1 MDKAEYQ
8 SRLEELNSLVK
19 KEDYEGALAVAESV
33 DWRRVKSLRTLGM
46 VADVYEANKRYPE
59 AKKILLMAYDRSS
72 MGKGILYRLV
82 EVSVKMKDFDEAI
95 DFYNEFEAVAHHDN
109 SRYLLKYK
117 ILKGQKAP
125 LEEQI
130 SVLEEYKE
138 REFTERWAY
147 ELANLYSKA
156 GETQKCVDACDEL
169 ILWFSEGK
177 YVTKAMDLKM
187 KYEPLSP
194 SQQVKYEHRF
204 DYRKNEEPSED
215 PEALEVRLAGES
227 GASEMAVTK
236 ETAETPEV
244 KPEAE
249 PEVKPEVKPVNGGV
263 MNQYV
268 AGEEEKEAGSPYE
281 AYEKTQQAEAD
292 AEQVQEYEA
301 LQQTEPIEE
310 IPEEKAYADS
320 TPTYLGNTIDL
331 HAELAKSIRDV
342 FSFRGKKQ
350 EETAAEE
357 EVSEE
362 PVQYEVKDLEPEQLD
377 VNVEVSPDAN
387 TTIKTRPQPKPK
399 EKAEPVMPKPKAEK
413 KYEEPDLEALFQET
427 AANLSEEVAEE
438 EAVEQTAE
446 PAAEPPAEAEN
457 AEQPMDPESEAK
469 ALEEAEEPQAEAEM
483 EEAAEP
489 AAEAQ
494 EIAEPM
500 DEAETEEITEPAAGA
515 ETEEAAEPAAEAE
528 AEKVTEP
535 TAEAKTE
542 EAAEP
547 QAEIEIEAA
556 QIEETVEP
564 AETSSLDATVVIP
577 DLTPSEETKA
587 TIDFSELQA
596 ALNDEATAAEK
607 ASEIELPDEE
617 EPAEA
622 ETAAKPEEEAAPE
635 TPAEPE
641 DPFESADTQPIEITP
656 EEVEIEVPTEPKRE
670 RVSDATINMSV
681 EKATDATVQLIR
693 GKIPEGTVAKSIE
706 EVLREE
712 TPEETRLRILN
723 DTQPDK
729 LSDEQKALFTY
740 FAKVP
745 GMDIQIL
752 DAMHGVYHYA
762 GDRTSRHGN
771 IAIMGGYGTG
781 KTKLSED
788 LVRAICAD
796 LKLPATKM
804 ARLDASVLNKKDC
817 AQIVSK
823 LSGGFLLIERAG
835 LMYPETIE
843 KLSQAMEFR
852 TDSLV
857 LIIEDEK
864 VSMRGLLRNYPDF
877 AKKFETV
884 ISIPVFTNDEL
895 VTFARTYARE
905 NGYKLDEMGV
915 LALYTQI
922 GNNQKEGE
930 PMTISQV
937 KDMVDRAIAHAEKG
951 TRKFGRRMSRK
962 HTDADDRV
970 ILYEKDFDF

>member
-19 KEDYEGALAVAESV
+19 KEDYEGALAVVESV

-72 MGKGILYRLV
+72 IGKGILYRLV

-95 DFYNEFEAVAHHDN
+95 DFYNEFEEVAHHDN

-125 LEEQI
+125 LEQQI
-130 SVLEEYKE
+130 SLLEEYKE

-156 GETQKCVDACDEL
+156 GETQKCVAACDEL

-177 YVTKAMDLKM
+177 YVTKAMELKM

-194 SQQVKYEHRF
+194 SQKVKYEHRF
-204 DYRKNEEPSED
+204 DYKKNEEPSED

-227 GASEMAVTK
+227 GAGEMAATK
-236 ETAETPEV
+236 EPAGMQ
-244 KPEAE
+244 
-249 PEVKPEVKPVNGGV
+249 EVKPVSGGV
-263 MNQYV
+263 LSQYL

-281 AYEKTQQAEAD
+281 AYQKTQQAKAN
-292 AEQVQEYEA
+292 AAQVQEYEA
-301 LQQTEPIEE
+301 EPQTKPIEE
-310 IPEEKAYADS
+310 VPEEKAYADN

-350 EETAAEE
+350 EETAEE
-357 EVSEE
+357 EEPVKEEETSDE
-362 PVQYEVKDLEPEQLD
+362 PVQYEIKDLEPEQLD
-377 VNVEVSPDAN
+377 VNVEIAPDAN
-387 TTIKTRPQPKPK
+387 MTIKTRPQPKPK
-399 EKAEPVMPKPKAEK
+399 EKAEPVMPKTREEK
-413 KYEEPDLEALFQET
+413 TYEEPDLAALFQET

-438 EAVEQTAE
+438 EAETTEQPMDPEFATKAE
-446 PAAEPPAEAEN
+446 EEAAEPTEPAEEAETT
-457 AEQPMDPESEAK
+457 EQPMDPESEAK
-469 ALEEAEEPQAEAEM
+469 AE

-489 AAEAQ
+489 TEPAEEAETTEQ
-494 EIAEPM
+494 PINPASEANAEEEVEIPQP
-500 DEAETEEITEPAAGA
+500 EAETEEK
-515 ETEEAAEPAAEAE
+515 EE
-528 AEKVTEP
+528 
-535 TAEAKTE
+535 
-542 EAAEP
+542 
-547 QAEIEIEAA
+547 
-556 QIEETVEP
+556 VEP
-564 AETSSLDATVVIP
+564 AETSDMDETVVIP
-577 DLTPSEETKA
+577 DLKPVEDTRA
-587 TIDFSELQA
+587 TIDFGELQA
-596 ALNDEATAAEK
+596 ALDNEVEAAEQ
-607 ASEIELPDEE
+607 ASETEI
-617 EPAEA
+617 
-622 ETAAKPEEEAAPE
+622 
-635 TPAEPE
+635 PAEPS
-641 DPFESADTQPIEITP
+641 DPFEPADTRPIEITP
-656 EEVEIEVPTEPKRE
+656 EEIEIEVPTEPKRE
-670 RVSDATINMSV
+670 SVSDATINMSV
-681 EKATDATVQLIR
+681 ERTADATVQLIR
-693 GKIPEGTVAKSIE
+693 DKIPKGTVAKSIE
-706 EVLREE
+706 EVLRDE

-723 DTQPDK
+723 DTQPEK
-729 LSDEQKALFTY
+729 LNDEQKALFTY

-796 LKLPATKM
+796 LKIPATKM
-804 ARLDASVLNKKDC
+804 ARLDASALNKKDC

-843 KLSQAMEFR
+843 KLSQAMDFR

-905 NGYKLDEMGV
+905 NGYKMDEMGV

-970 ILYEKDFDF
+970 ILYEKDFEF

>member
-19 KEDYEGALAVAESV
+19 KEDYEGALAAVEAV

-72 MGKGILYRLV
+72 IGKGILYRLV

-95 DFYNEFEAVAHHDN
+95 DFYNEFESVAHHDN

-130 SVLEEYKE
+130 SLLEEYKE
-138 REFTERWAY
+138 KEFTERWAY

-156 GETQKCVDACDEL
+156 GETKKCVDACDEL

-204 DYRKNEEPSED
+204 DYKKNEEPSED

-227 GASEMAVTK
+227 GATEMAAAK
-236 ETAETPEV
+236 ETAEI
-244 KPEAE
+244 
-249 PEVKPEVKPVNGGV
+249 PEVKPVNGGV
-263 MNQYV
+263 MSQYV
-268 AGEEEKEAGSPYE
+268 AGEEEQEAGSPYE
-281 AYEKTQQAEAD
+281 AYEKTQKAEAE

-301 LQQTEPIEE
+301 LQQTAPIEE

-350 EETAAEE
+350 EETAVEE
-357 EVSEE
+357 EASEE
-362 PVQYEVKDLEPEQLD
+362 PVQYEVKDLEPEHLD

-399 EKAEPVMPKPKAEK
+399 EKAEPVLPKAPKPEK

-438 EAVEQTAE
+438 EAEEPVEQTAE
-446 PAAEPPAEAEN
+446 VSAEPAAEAET

-469 ALEEAEEPQAEAEM
+469 ALGEAEEPQAEAE
-483 EEAAEP
+483 AEP
-489 AAEAQ
+489 
-494 EIAEPM
+494 
-500 DEAETEEITEPAAGA
+500 
-515 ETEEAAEPAAEAE
+515 EEAAEPAAEAE
-528 AEKVTEP
+528 PEEAAEPEAETEP
-535 TAEAKTE
+535 E

-547 QAEIEIEAA
+547 QAEAEAEEAA
-556 QIEETVEP
+556 EPAAEAETEIEETVEP
-564 AETSSLDATVVIP
+564 AETPSMDATVVIP
-577 DLTPSEETKA
+577 DLIPVEETRA
-587 TIDFSELQA
+587 TIDFGELQE
-596 ALNDEATAAEK
+596 ALNEEVQAAEK

-617 EPAEA
+617 SAADAEPAAEPAAEA
-622 ETAAKPEEEAAPE
+622 ETEPE
-635 TPAEPE
+635 TPAETEPA
-641 DPFESADTQPIEITP
+641 DPFEPAGTQPIEITP
-656 EEVEIEVPTEPKRE
+656 EEIEIEVPTEPKRE

-681 EKATDATVQLIR
+681 ERATDATVQLIR
-693 GKIPEGTVAKSIE
+693 ENIPEGTVAKSIE

-796 LKLPATKM
+796 LKIPATKM

-823 LSGGFLLIERAG
+823 LAGGFLLIERAG

-843 KLSQAMEFR
+843 KLSQAMDFR

-905 NGYKLDEMGV
+905 NGYKMDEMGV

>member
-19 KEDYEGALAVAESV
+19 KEDYEGALAVVESV

-72 MGKGILYRLV
+72 IGKGILYRLV

-95 DFYNEFEAVAHHDN
+95 DFYNEFEEVAHHDN

-125 LEEQI
+125 LEQQI
-130 SVLEEYKE
+130 SLLEEYKE

-156 GETQKCVDACDEL
+156 GETQKCVAACDEL
-169 ILWFSEGK
+169 ILWVSEGK
-177 YVTKAMDLKM
+177 YVTKAMELKM

-194 SQQVKYEHRF
+194 SQKVKYEHRF
-204 DYRKNEEPSED
+204 DYKKNEEPSED

-227 GASEMAVTK
+227 GAGEMAATK
-236 ETAETPEV
+236 EPAGMQ
-244 KPEAE
+244 
-249 PEVKPEVKPVNGGV
+249 EVKPVSGGV
-263 MNQYV
+263 LSQYL

-281 AYEKTQQAEAD
+281 AYQKTQQAKAN
-292 AEQVQEYEA
+292 AAQVQEYEA
-301 LQQTEPIEE
+301 EPQTKPIEE
-310 IPEEKAYADS
+310 VPEEKAYADN

-350 EETAAEE
+350 EETAEE
-357 EVSEE
+357 EEPVKEEETSDE
-362 PVQYEVKDLEPEQLD
+362 PVQYEIKDLEPEQLD
-377 VNVEVSPDAN
+377 VNVEIAPDAN
-387 TTIKTRPQPKPK
+387 MTIKTRPQPKPK
-399 EKAEPVMPKPKAEK
+399 EKAEPVMPKTREEK
-413 KYEEPDLEALFQET
+413 TYEEPDLAALFQET

-438 EAVEQTAE
+438 EAETTEQPMDPEFATKAE
-446 PAAEPPAEAEN
+446 EEAAEPTEPAEEAETT
-457 AEQPMDPESEAK
+457 EQPMDPESEAK
-469 ALEEAEEPQAEAEM
+469 AE

-489 AAEAQ
+489 TEPAEEAETTEQ
-494 EIAEPM
+494 PINPASEANAEEEVEIPQP
-500 DEAETEEITEPAAGA
+500 EAETEEK
-515 ETEEAAEPAAEAE
+515 EE
-528 AEKVTEP
+528 
-535 TAEAKTE
+535 
-542 EAAEP
+542 
-547 QAEIEIEAA
+547 
-556 QIEETVEP
+556 VES
-564 AETSSLDATVVIP
+564 AETSDMDETVVIP
-577 DLTPSEETKA
+577 DLKPVEDTRA
-587 TIDFSELQA
+587 TIDFGELQA
-596 ALNDEATAAEK
+596 ALDNEVE
-607 ASEIELPDEE
+607 ASEQ
-617 EPAEA
+617 AS
-622 ETAAKPEEEAAPE
+622 ETEI
-635 TPAEPE
+635 PAEPS
-641 DPFESADTQPIEITP
+641 DPFEPADTRPIEITP
-656 EEVEIEVPTEPKRE
+656 EEIEIEVPTEPKRE
-670 RVSDATINMSV
+670 SVSDATINMSV
-681 EKATDATVQLIR
+681 ERTADATVQLIR
-693 GKIPEGTVAKSIE
+693 DKIPKGTVAKSIE
-706 EVLREE
+706 EVLRDE

-723 DTQPDK
+723 DTQPEK
-729 LSDEQKALFTY
+729 LNDEQKALFTY

-796 LKLPATKM
+796 LKIPATKM
-804 ARLDASVLNKKDC
+804 ARLDASALNKKDC

-843 KLSQAMEFR
+843 KLSQAMDFR

-905 NGYKLDEMGV
+905 NGYKMDEMGV

-930 PMTISQV
+930 PMTIAKV
-937 KDMVDRAIAHAEKG
+937 KEMVDRAIAHAEKG

-970 ILYEKDFDF
+970 ILYEKDFEF